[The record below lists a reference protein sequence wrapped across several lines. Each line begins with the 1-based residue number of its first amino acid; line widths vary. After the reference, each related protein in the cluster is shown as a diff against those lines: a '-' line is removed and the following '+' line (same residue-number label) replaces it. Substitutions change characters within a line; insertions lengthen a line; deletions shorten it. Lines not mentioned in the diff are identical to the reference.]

1 MKNLESLKQGKLL
14 EEQRDN
20 LRSELKGLHKQGLFD
35 DKKSRLLHRLD
46 ELFFLHC
53 RNNDLELSKFG
64 RLK

>member
-1 MKNLESLKQGKLL
+1 MKNTKSFKQGKLL

-35 DKKSRLLHRLD
+35 DKKSKLLQRLD
-46 ELFFLHC
+46 DLFFLHC
-53 RNNDLELSKFG
+53 RNNELELSKFG